1 VKLTADDLQKIEEAV
16 SKIQIQGRRYGEG
29 SEKMVDKD

>member
-1 VKLTADDLQKIEEAV
+1 LKLTADDLQQIDEAV
-16 SKIQIQGRRYGEG
+16 SRIRIQGHRYGDG